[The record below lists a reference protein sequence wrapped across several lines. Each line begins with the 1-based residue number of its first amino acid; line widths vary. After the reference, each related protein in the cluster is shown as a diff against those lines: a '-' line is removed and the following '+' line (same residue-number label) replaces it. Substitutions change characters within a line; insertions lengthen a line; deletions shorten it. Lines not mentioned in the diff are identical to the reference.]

1 VSEILPIPHCQ
12 LDPDSSLK
20 PGGVMNNQKARSVF
34 PVALLVVIILL
45 FILSCSL
52 CPVTHAQST
61 ALLNG
66 TVSDASG
73 AAVPSAK
80 VVLRN
85 AATSEEWNTQT
96 NSAGLYVFPSLPPGN
111 YQITVTQAGF
121 QTLVITDLRLDVATS
136 VTKDLQ
142 LTVGS
147 VSQQVQVTTEAPLI
161 ETSTT
166 GVGQVINSKTV
177 QEIPLNGRH
186 FVDLNLLTPGTVTP
200 PANGFLTAPLRG
212 QGSFAINTAGQRED
226 TTNWLVNGINLN
238 DPVQNQVT
246 FQPPIDTLEEFKVD
260 NSTFPAQYGRNAGAI
275 VNIATRSGTNE
286 YHGEAFEFFR
296 NNALDA
302 RNYFNALPSPQAPF
316 KHNEFGGDFGGP
328 IKKNKIFFFVAYE
341 GIRQHQGLTLGAIV
355 PSQNQISTVTSPAVL
370 SLLKLVPAANTPG
383 TDTTGIP
390 ANFNGFSGAALANVS
405 LNQGSGDLDIELRQN
420 DRLHF
425 YYVMQKDLRQEPT
438 QGGAAPANIPGFGDT
453 RDGFRQLMTI
463 SEDHVFSPS
472 LANTVRLGYNRIH
485 LIFTP
490 TALNPADFDI
500 TLPPGAPVG
509 VGIPNINV
517 SGDMN
522 FGGPTAEPQGRGDTT
537 VVLNDT
543 LSWLKDRHSM
553 AFGGEIRRAYNNNI
567 AENVGSFTYPTMT
580 DFLADE
586 SSAFTVLLGAGN
598 DRILQP
604 SYGVFAQD
612 SFKWR
617 PNFTI
622 NFGLRYEWDSTPSAA
637 DARFTNFDL
646 PTGTLIPAAH
656 PFHTNNKNFEP
667 RIGFAW
673 DPFKNGKTSIRA
685 AYAILSQDPTTNI
698 VSPLSGNPPFAIP
711 VSVSSATNAIT
722 LENPSASITGLSL
735 GPSALDPNFDNMYA
749 QDWNLTVERELT
761 SSLGLEV
768 AYVGLKATHLQMTGN
783 FNQPFVT
790 DGFYDATRPYTTLPL
805 SSAVLPAQCAPP
817 NPPCAIGNITRIFSP
832 GNSNYNALWVT
843 LNKHLSHGFE
853 FLAAYTYSHSLD
865 YSSVSSGDAVPV
877 QNVYNPRG
885 DYASSEFD
893 VRNRIVVSGFYQ
905 LPFKGNRFVAGWQ
918 LGVVSMAQSGNPITP
933 LLIIGPAPGSS
944 LTVRPDQ
951 LRAVSGTGNPS
962 QFYSNTLLC
971 EPFAAPFTGGA
982 PAIPDCADVTNP
994 TYAVPCT
1001 FSPTPSNTTPGT
1013 PGNKIYPII
1022 PGSCHPG
1029 SAGRDSLPGPDF
1041 VNTDFSIV
1049 KNTKITERLN
1059 LQFRTEMFDI
1069 FNHPNFGNPT
1079 NTVTSAAFGKI
1090 LNTRFPVGDFGS
1102 ARQIQFALK
1111 LLF

>member
-1 VSEILPIPHCQ
+1 
-12 LDPDSSLK
+12 
-20 PGGVMNNQKARSVF
+20 MNVQKVRSIF
-34 PVALLVVIILL
+34 PSTLIALIILL
-45 FILSCSL
+45 FILSVSL
-52 CPVTHAQST
+52 CPVIDAQST

-80 VVLRN
+80 VILRN
-85 AATSEEWNTQT
+85 TATSEEWNTQT
-96 NSAGLYVFPSLPPGN
+96 NGAGLYVFPSLPPGN

-121 QTLVITDLRLDVATS
+121 QTLIVTDLRLDVATS

-147 VSQQVQVTTEAPLI
+147 VFQQVQVTTEAPLI

-246 FQPPIDTLEEFKVD
+246 FQPPLDTLEEFKVD

-302 RNYFNALPSPQAPF
+302 RNYFNAVGTPQAPF

-328 IKKNKIFFFVAYE
+328 IKKNKVFFFLAYE

-355 PSQNQISTVTSPAVL
+355 PSQNQIATVTSPAVL
-370 SLLKLVPAANTPG
+370 SLLNLIPAANNQG
-383 TDTTGIP
+383 SDKTGIP

-405 LNQGSGDLDIELRQN
+405 LNQGSGDIDVQLRQS
-420 DRLHF
+420 DQLHF
-425 YYVMQKDLRQEPT
+425 YYVMQKDLREEPT
-438 QGGAAPANIPGFGDT
+438 QGGAAAANIPGFGDT
-453 RDGFRQLMTI
+453 RNGFRQLMTI
-463 SEDHVFSPS
+463 GEDHVFSPS
-472 LANTVRLGYNRIH
+472 LANTIRLGYNRIH

-500 TLPPGAPVG
+500 GLPPGAPVG

-517 SGDMN
+517 SGDMD

-537 VVLNDT
+537 VVVNDT

-586 SSAFTVLLGAGN
+586 ASAFTVLLGAGN

-622 NFGLRYEWDSTPSAA
+622 NFGLRYEWDSTPSEAL
-637 DARFTNFDL
+637 ARFTNFDL
-646 PTGTLIPAAH
+646 PTGTLIPASH

-667 RIGFAW
+667 RVGFAW

-698 VSPLSGNPPFAIP
+698 VSPLSGNPPFAVP
-711 VSVSSATNAIT
+711 VSVNSATNAIT
-722 LENPSASITGLSL
+722 LENPSASIVGLSL
-735 GPSALDPNFDNMYA
+735 GPSAIDPNFDNMYA

-761 SSLGLEV
+761 PSLGLEV

-783 FNQPFVT
+783 FNQPFVR
-790 DGFYDATRPYTTLPL
+790 DGFYIDTRPYTTLPL
-805 SSAVLPAQCAPP
+805 TSAVLPAQCAAP
-817 NPPCAIGNITRIFSP
+817 NPPCAVGNITRIFSP

-843 LNKHLSHGFE
+843 LNKHLSHGFQ

-893 VRNRIVVSGFYQ
+893 TRNRIVVSGFYQ
-905 LPFKGNRFVAGWQ
+905 LPFQGNRLVAGWQ
-918 LGVVSMAQSGNPITP
+918 FGVVTMAQNGNPITP

-951 LRAVSGTGNPS
+951 LRAVSATGRPA

-971 EPFAAPFTGGA
+971 QPFAAPFTGEA

-1001 FSPTPSNTTPGT
+1001 FSATPENPTPGA
-1013 PGNKIYPII
+1013 PGNNVYPIV

-1029 SAGRDSLPGPDF
+1029 SAGRDSLPGPAF

-1049 KNTKITERLN
+1049 KNTKITERFN
-1059 LQFRTEMFDI
+1059 LQFRTEMFDV
-1069 FNHPNFGNPT
+1069 FNHPNFGDPV
-1079 NTVTSAAFGKI
+1079 NTVTSSAFGKI
-1090 LNTRFPVGDFGS
+1090 LSTRFPVGDFGS

>member
-1 VSEILPIPHCQ
+1 MKGTDE
-12 LDPDSSLK
+12 
-20 PGGVMNNQKARSVF
+20 GGFRF
-34 PVALLVVIILL
+34 PVLIARLVLL
-45 FILSCSL
+45 FLFFSSWNLSL
-52 CPVTHAQST
+52 RAQST
-61 ALLNG
+61 AELDG
-66 TVSDASG
+66 SVTDSTG
-73 AAVPSAK
+73 AAVPNAK
-80 VVLRN
+80 VVVTN
-85 AATSEEWNTQT
+85 QATGTQWNTQT
-96 NSAGLYVFPSLPPGN
+96 NGAGLYVLPSLPPGN
-111 YQITVTQAGF
+111 YQVTVTSAGF
-121 QTLVITDLRLDVATS
+121 QTLVVADLRLDVATS

-142 LTVGS
+142 LKIGS
-147 VSQQVQVTTEAPLI
+147 VSQQMEVTSEAPVI

-246 FQPPIDTLEEFKVD
+246 FQPPVATLEEFKVD

-275 VNIATRSGTNE
+275 VNLATRSGTNE
-286 YHGEAFEFFR
+286 FHGEAFEFFR

-302 RNYFNALPSPQAPF
+302 RNYFNVTGTPQASF
-316 KHNEFGGDFGGP
+316 KHNEFGGDIGGP
-328 IKKNKIFFFVAYE
+328 IKRDKIFFFVAYE

-355 PSQNQISTVTSPAVL
+355 PSQSQIATVTSPAVL

-390 ANFNGFSGAALANVS
+390 ANFNGFTGAALANVS
-405 LNQGSGDLDIELRQN
+405 LNQGSGDLDFELRQN

-425 YYVMQKDLRQEPT
+425 YYVLQKDLREEPQ
-438 QGGAAPANIPGFGDT
+438 QGGTSPANIPGFGDT

-463 SEDHVFSPS
+463 SEDHIFSPS

-485 LIFTP
+485 LTFAP
-490 TALNPADFDI
+490 TALNPADFNI
-500 TLPPGAPVG
+500 TLPSGAPVG

-517 SGDMN
+517 LGAMD

-543 LSWLKDRHSM
+543 LSWVTGRHST

-567 AENVGSFTYPTMT
+567 AENVGSFTFPTMAN
-580 DFLADE
+580 FLADQA
-586 SSAFTVLLGAGN
+586 SAFTVLLGAGN

-612 SFKWR
+612 SFKWK

-622 NFGLRYEWDSTPSAA
+622 NIGLRYEWDSTPSEAMG
-637 DARFTNFDL
+637 RFTNFDL
-646 PTGTLIPAAH
+646 TTGTLIPAGH

-673 DPFKNGKTSIRA
+673 DPFKDGKTSVRA
-685 AYAILSQDPTTNI
+685 AYAILTQDPTTNI
-698 VSPLSGNPPFAIP
+698 VSPLSGNPPFAVPI
-711 VSVSSATNAIT
+711 SVNSATNTIT
-722 LENPSASITGLSL
+722 LENPSAAITGLSL
-735 GPSALDPNFDNMYA
+735 GPSAIDPNFDNMYA
-749 QDWNLTVERELT
+749 QDWNLTIERQLAAT
-761 SSLGLEV
+761 MSLEV
-768 AYVGLKATHLQMTGN
+768 AYVGMKATHLQMTGN

-790 DGFYDATRPYTTLPL
+790 NGFYDSTRPFTTLPL
-805 SSAVLPAQCAPP
+805 TSPVLPAQCASP
-817 NPPCAIGNITRIFSP
+817 NPPCSVGNITQIFSP

-843 LNKHLSHGFE
+843 LNKHLSNGLQ

-865 YSSVSSGDAVPV
+865 YSSVSSGDQVPV

-893 VRNRIVVSGFYQ
+893 TRNRIVVSGFYQ
-905 LPFKGNRFVAGWQ
+905 LPFKGNRLVSGWQ
-918 LGVVSMAQSGNPITP
+918 VGLVTMAQNGNPITP
-933 LLIIGPAPGSS
+933 LLIIGPATGSS
-944 LTVRPDQ
+944 ITVRPDQ
-951 LRAVSGTGNPS
+951 LKPVSGTGNAK
-962 QFYSNTLLC
+962 QFYSNAVLC
-971 EPFAAPFTGGA
+971 EPFAGTPVGT
-982 PAIPDCADVTNP
+982 PPIPDCATTPNAAF
-994 TYAVPCT
+994 AVPCT
-1001 FSPTPSNTTPGT
+1001 FAPTPTAPGKYPIVPGT
-1013 PGNKIYPII
+1013 
-1022 PGSCHPG
+1022 CHPG

-1041 VNTDFSIV
+1041 VNTDFSLV

-1059 LQFRTEMFDI
+1059 LQFRTEVFDL

-1079 NTVTSAAFGKI
+1079 NTATSAAFGKI
-1090 LNTRFPVGDFGS
+1090 LSTRFPVGDFGS

>member
-1 VSEILPIPHCQ
+1 
-12 LDPDSSLK
+12 
-20 PGGVMNNQKARSVF
+20 MNVQKVRSIF
-34 PVALLVVIILL
+34 PSTLIALIILL
-45 FILSCSL
+45 FILSVSL
-52 CPVTHAQST
+52 CPVIDAQST

-80 VVLRN
+80 VILRN

-96 NSAGLYVFPSLPPGN
+96 NGAGLYVFPSLPPGN

-121 QTLVITDLRLDVATS
+121 QTLIVTDLRLDVATS

-142 LTVGS
+142 LSVGS

-246 FQPPIDTLEEFKVD
+246 FQPPLDTLEEFKVD

-302 RNYFNALPSPQAPF
+302 RNYFNAVGTPQAPF

-328 IKKNKIFFFVAYE
+328 IKKNKVFFFLAYE

-355 PSQNQISTVTSPAVL
+355 PSQNQIATVTSPAVL
-370 SLLKLVPAANTPG
+370 SLLKLIPAANNQG
-383 TDTTGIP
+383 SDKTGIP

-405 LNQGSGDLDIELRQN
+405 LNQGSGDIDVQLRQS
-420 DRLHF
+420 DQLHF
-425 YYVMQKDLRQEPT
+425 YYVMQKDLREEPT
-438 QGGAAPANIPGFGDT
+438 QGGAAAANIPGFGDT
-453 RDGFRQLMTI
+453 RNGFRQLMTI
-463 SEDHVFSPS
+463 GEDHVFSPS
-472 LANTVRLGYNRIH
+472 LANTIRLGYNRIH

-500 TLPPGAPVG
+500 GLPPGAPVG

-517 SGDMN
+517 SGDMD

-537 VVLNDT
+537 VVVNDT

-586 SSAFTVLLGAGN
+586 ASAFTVLLGAGN

-622 NFGLRYEWDSTPSAA
+622 NFGLRYEWDSTPSEAL
-637 DARFTNFDL
+637 ARFTNFDL
-646 PTGTLIPAAH
+646 PTGTLIPASH

-667 RIGFAW
+667 RVGFAW

-698 VSPLSGNPPFAIP
+698 VSPLSGNPPFAVP
-711 VSVSSATNAIT
+711 VSVNSATNAIT
-722 LENPSASITGLSL
+722 LENPSASIVGLSL
-735 GPSALDPNFDNMYA
+735 GPSAIDPNFDNMYA

-761 SSLGLEV
+761 PSLGLEV

-783 FNQPFVT
+783 FNQPFVR
-790 DGFYDATRPYTTLPL
+790 DGFYIDTRPYTTLPL
-805 SSAVLPAQCAPP
+805 TSAVLPAQCAAP
-817 NPPCAIGNITRIFSP
+817 NPPCAVGNITRIFSP

-843 LNKHLSHGFE
+843 LNKHLSHGFQ

-893 VRNRIVVSGFYQ
+893 TRNRIVVSGFYQ
-905 LPFKGNRFVAGWQ
+905 LPFQGNRLVAGWQ
-918 LGVVSMAQSGNPITP
+918 FGVVTMAQNGNPITP

-951 LRAVSGTGNPS
+951 LRAVSGTGRPA

-971 EPFAAPFTGGA
+971 QPFAAPFTGEA

-1001 FSPTPSNTTPGT
+1001 FSATPENPTPGA
-1013 PGNKIYPII
+1013 PGNNVYPIV

-1029 SAGRDSLPGPDF
+1029 SAGRDSLPGPAF

-1049 KNTKITERLN
+1049 KNTKITERFN
-1059 LQFRTEMFDI
+1059 LQFRTEMFDV
-1069 FNHPNFGNPT
+1069 FNHPNFGDPV
-1079 NTVTSAAFGKI
+1079 NTVTSSAFGKI
-1090 LNTRFPVGDFGS
+1090 LSTRFPVGDFGS

>member
-1 VSEILPIPHCQ
+1 
-12 LDPDSSLK
+12 
-20 PGGVMNNQKARSVF
+20 MNVQKVRSIF
-34 PVALLVVIILL
+34 PSTLIALIILL
-45 FILSCSL
+45 FILSVSL
-52 CPVTHAQST
+52 CPVIDAQST

-80 VVLRN
+80 VILRN
-85 AATSEEWNTQT
+85 TATSEEWNTQT
-96 NSAGLYVFPSLPPGN
+96 NGAGLYVFPSLPPGN

-121 QTLVITDLRLDVATS
+121 QTLIVTDLRLDVATS

-246 FQPPIDTLEEFKVD
+246 FQPPLDTLEEFKVD

-302 RNYFNALPSPQAPF
+302 RNYFNAVGTPQAPF

-328 IKKNKIFFFVAYE
+328 IKKNKVFFFLAYE

-355 PSQNQISTVTSPAVL
+355 PSQNQIATVTSPAVL
-370 SLLKLVPAANTPG
+370 SLLKLIPAANNQG
-383 TDTTGIP
+383 SDKTGIP

-405 LNQGSGDLDIELRQN
+405 LNQGSGDIDVQLRQS
-420 DRLHF
+420 DQLHF
-425 YYVMQKDLRQEPT
+425 YYVMQKDLREEPT
-438 QGGAAPANIPGFGDT
+438 QGGAAAANIPGFGDT
-453 RDGFRQLMTI
+453 RNGFRQLMTI
-463 SEDHVFSPS
+463 GEDHVFSPS
-472 LANTVRLGYNRIH
+472 LANTIRLGYNRIH

-500 TLPPGAPVG
+500 GLPPGAPVG

-517 SGDMN
+517 SGDMD

-537 VVLNDT
+537 VVVNDT

-586 SSAFTVLLGAGN
+586 ASAFTVLLGAGN

-622 NFGLRYEWDSTPSAA
+622 NFGLRYEWDSTPSEAL
-637 DARFTNFDL
+637 ARFTNFDL
-646 PTGTLIPAAH
+646 PTGTLIPASH

-667 RIGFAW
+667 RVGFAW

-698 VSPLSGNPPFAIP
+698 VSPLSGNPPFAVP
-711 VSVSSATNAIT
+711 VSVNSATNAIT
-722 LENPSASITGLSL
+722 LENPSASIVGLSL
-735 GPSALDPNFDNMYA
+735 GPSAIDPNFDNMYA

-761 SSLGLEV
+761 PSLGLEV

-783 FNQPFVT
+783 FNQPFVR
-790 DGFYDATRPYTTLPL
+790 DGFYIDTRPYTTLPL
-805 SSAVLPAQCAPP
+805 TSAVLPAQCAAP
-817 NPPCAIGNITRIFSP
+817 NPPCAVGNITRIFSP

-843 LNKHLSHGFE
+843 LNKHLSHGFQ

-893 VRNRIVVSGFYQ
+893 TRNRIVVSGFYQ
-905 LPFKGNRFVAGWQ
+905 LPFQGNRLVAGWQ
-918 LGVVSMAQSGNPITP
+918 FGVVTMAQNGNPITP

-951 LRAVSGTGNPS
+951 LRAVSATGRPA

-971 EPFAAPFTGGA
+971 QPFAAPFTGEA

-1001 FSPTPSNTTPGT
+1001 FSATPENPTPGA
-1013 PGNKIYPII
+1013 PGNNVYPIV

-1029 SAGRDSLPGPDF
+1029 SAGRDSLPGPAF

-1049 KNTKITERLN
+1049 KNTKITERFN
-1059 LQFRTEMFDI
+1059 LQFRTEMFDL

-1090 LNTRFPVGDFGS
+1090 LSTRFAVGDFGS